1 MKTNKNII
9 KRYEFGAFFKYQDL
23 YKELLNLLTKL
34 PSKRI
39 GLNGIFFQKNINE
52 NSIDLLKFKDLTKKH
67 RYSNSHSQSNLFESI
82 MGKINFKKNM
92 SLKRN
97 NSELKTYFPHLS
109 SSKNKNNSFKTLI
122 SLKKIINKEFLN
134 KSNSFNSI
142 RSKKEIKYNFKVK
155 NNIDNLCNTSKYFQ
169 KFFYDKNEYFKR
181 LERSKIKKREKKFS
195 SVNKLDEMEINK
207 KNILRNFFKKL
218 SKSESKLLFRKNQ

>member
-97 NSELKTYFPHLS
+97 NSELKTYIFE
-109 SSKNKNNSFKTLI
+109 K
-122 SLKKIINKEFLN
+122 
-134 KSNSFNSI
+134 
-142 RSKKEIKYNFKVK
+142 
-155 NNIDNLCNTSKYFQ
+155 Q
-169 KFFYDKNEYFKR
+169 K
-181 LERSKIKKREKKFS
+181 
-195 SVNKLDEMEINK
+195 
-207 KNILRNFFKKL
+207 
-218 SKSESKLLFRKNQ
+218 